1 MVNPLSMKNKLPTTL
16 SPDQFL
22 APLPEELQ
30 TLAHALRQVVK
41 TALPDVQEAVYVGWK
56 LIGYRVP
63 NGKKSAYVGFVAPQA
78 GRVVLGFEHGHL
90 MADPEGLLVAAGQ
103 QVRVVPF
110 LPGDEVRPQP
120 LIPLIQ
126 EAARIAC
133 LSKEQKQALFL
144 RRQLGLSHEA

>member
-1 MVNPLSMKNKLPTTL
+1 MKT
-16 SPDQFL
+16 SPPSPEQFL
-22 APLPEELQ
+22 ASYPEPLQ
-30 TLAHALRQVVK
+30 KLAHALRQVVK
-41 TALPDVQEAVYVGWK
+41 TALPEVQEAVYPGWK

-63 NGKKSAYVGFVAPQA
+63 NGKKSSYVGFVAPQE

-90 MADPEGLLVAAGQ
+90 MADPADLLVSGGQ
-103 QVRVVPF
+103 QVRIIPF
-110 LPGDEVRPQP
+110 RPGDEVRPQS

-144 RRQLGLSHEA
+144 QRQLGLSYED